1 MIITFPTHARRR
13 CAWTADRANRIVIT
27 IPKAY
32 RKCNFSG
39 WAITWNAYQW
49 WLRCA
54 LIALFTGIAL
64 ISTAPPALA
73 QTSAPTHYFLV
84 PYGST
89 AIQLHT
95 HTADLDLGDSGVALL
110 AAVDARYRLQNRT
123 MSTAPITLKLIAAP
137 ASGPL
142 NPPDNL
148 TVLVNGQPLQL
159 TLADDESVV
168 VQLQVPADSTLDVRL
183 TYAITLGDGPL
194 VTVAYPIQPLRQWPG
209 QPSLRVSL
217 GVPDTI
223 PLESRLRIHPE
234 GWNYAPGEGTTPRI
248 RWLYDPPLPETP
260 FDLTLIHPATWQT
273 VSEASAAATPGA
285 PSAAFLRLGKLY
297 TTLHDA
303 TDDAGLRDR
312 FYAQAVAAYSAG
324 LENSD
329 PNVAPPPDQ
338 AELHAGLA
346 ALYRSR
352 SVGADGAVERT
363 YMELMAG
370 EADRALAGLPAEHPQ
385 RGELL
390 QWQVEGL
397 TLQLEDARNQR
408 NWPAAFAVLER
419 LATLPPGVVDAATL
433 AETRRALIVQQGL
446 QLLEEGDNDAA
457 MQLAGAQVSSADLLP
472 PANALPLFV
481 TWQVTATIA
490 PAQLGLIL
498 TIQPAAGRQAE
509 AQAALE
515 ALIQTWEEADEA
527 GEFSISLA
535 PAPATEGDAGTLH
548 LTLTMP
554 ASGGAA
560 TLARIT
566 PPGADWALV
575 RTLLAQLAPR
585 VERSGQ
591 LLNQQI
597 RISQPLDLRSTYE
610 QWTSVAA
617 TLDQQADQLEAQS
630 PNLNLASVETVV
642 AETALVTRIK
652 AANYRATALAWRTLA
667 RNSLVAVQ
675 MSAGVGVP
683 PVTRVWLSTPETPLQ
698 TLSLEANVLSLGR
711 LLVVAGIAFGGL
723 FLLAGALWSML

>member
-1 MIITFPTHARRR
+1 MIVTFPTPAHRL
-13 CAWTADRANRIVIT
+13 CAWTAACANETLFT
-27 IPKAY
+27 IPKPY

-39 WAITWNAYQW
+39 WAIAGNAHRL
-49 WLRCA
+49 WLRVA
-54 LIALFTGIAL
+54 IITLFTGIAL
-64 ISTAPPALA
+64 VGAAPHALA
-73 QTSAPTHYFLV
+73 QTAVPTHYFLV
-84 PYGST
+84 PAGT
-89 AIQLHT
+89 TGIQLHT
-95 HTADLDLGDSGVALL
+95 HTADLDLGDSGVALIV
-110 AAVDARYRLQNRT
+110 AVDARYRLQNQAT
-123 MSTAPITLKLIAAP
+123 ETAPITLKLIASP
-137 ASGPL
+137 AGGSL

-148 TVLVNGQPLQL
+148 TVLVNGQPLPL
-159 TLADDESVV
+159 TLADDDSVV
-168 VQLQVPADSTLDVRL
+168 VQLQVPADGTLDVRL
-183 TYAITLGDGPL
+183 SYAVTLGDGPL
-194 VTVAYPIQPLRQWPG
+194 TTSAYPTQPLRQWPG

-223 PLESRLRIHPE
+223 PLESRLHIQPE
-234 GWNYAPGEGTTPRI
+234 GWNYAPGDDTTPRI
-248 RWLYDPPLPETP
+248 RWLYDPPLPEEP
-260 FDLTLIHPATWQT
+260 FALTLIHPATWQT
-273 VSEASAAATPGA
+273 VVEASGAATPGA
-285 PSAAFLRLGKLY
+285 PAAAFLRLGELY

-329 PNVAPPPDQ
+329 PNAAPTPEQ
-338 AELHAGLA
+338 AALHAGLA
-346 ALYRSR
+346 KLYRSR

-370 EADRALAGLPAEHPQ
+370 EANQALAGLPAEDPQ
-385 RGELL
+385 RSELL

-397 TLQLEDARNQR
+397 TLQLEDARDR
-408 NWPAAFAVLER
+408 RDWPTAFAVLER
-419 LATLPPGVVDAATL
+419 LATLPPGAVDAATL
-433 AETRRALIVQQGL
+433 AETRRALTVQQGL

-457 MQLAGAQVSSADLLP
+457 MQLAGTQVGSAELLP
-472 PANALPLFV
+472 PANALPLFA

-490 PAQLGLIL
+490 PSQLGLIL
-498 TIQPAAGRQAE
+498 AVQPAAGRQTE

-515 ALIQTWEEADEA
+515 ALMETWEEADEA
-527 GEFSISLA
+527 GEFSVSLE
-535 PAPATEGDAGTLH
+535 PAAEDESGALQ
-548 LTLTMP
+548 LALTMP

-560 TLARIT
+560 TLARVT

-575 RTLLAQLAPR
+575 RTLLAQLAPQ
-585 VERSGQ
+585 VERTGR

-617 TLDQQADQLEAQS
+617 TLDQQAAQLEAQS
-630 PNLNLASVETVV
+630 PNLNLAAAETVV

-698 TLSLEANVLSLGR
+698 TLALEANVLSLGR